1 MDRNAVSLL
10 ILLLSVGFLAYC
22 ASTSDET
29 PETVEPGETIGV
41 PPPPQVVATALA
53 DLFPTEGS
61 ETNGSVTFEQTN
73 GRVKIVLEV
82 RALTPGKHGFHIHAI
97 GDCSSPDASSA
108 KGHLNPGNTQHGAP
122 DSPTHHAG
130 DLGNIEADAEGNA
143 SFRMTVDFITLSEGP
158 NSVLDKAVVV
168 EADEDNFD
176 PSRSD
181 GARLACGVIEM

>member
-1 MDRNAVSLL
+1 MDRTAVSFI

-22 ASTSDET
+22 ASTPDET
-29 PETVEPGETIGV
+29 PETVEV
-41 PPPPQVVATALA
+41 PPPPQVVATALV

-61 ETNGSVTFEQTN
+61 EANGSVTFEETN
-73 GRVKIVLEV
+73 GRVKITVEMSGL
-82 RALTPGKHGFHIHAI
+82 APGKHGFHIHEI

-108 KGHLNPGNTQHGAP
+108 EGHLNPGNTQHGAP

-143 SFRMTVDFITLSEGP
+143 SFQMTVDFITLSEGP
-158 NSVLDKAVVV
+158 NSVLSKAVVV